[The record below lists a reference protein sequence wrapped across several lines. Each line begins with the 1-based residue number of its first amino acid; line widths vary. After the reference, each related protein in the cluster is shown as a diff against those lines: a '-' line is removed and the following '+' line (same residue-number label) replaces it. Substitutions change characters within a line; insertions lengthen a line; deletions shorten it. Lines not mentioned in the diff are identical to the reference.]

1 MSGTLGNIYNNI
13 SFALSLHAEAMA
25 RLQEQASTGA
35 RINRA
40 SDGPSAAYRILGLNS
55 QERSLENYIDNLS
68 EAVETLELSWSIV
81 QNMFEEVAGKEG
93 MRARL
98 TQLTGGIYDEASRKR
113 NAEVVNDLLEQ
124 VIMLANTK
132 RIGQYLFGGGN
143 TSSAP
148 YKATRDGNEKIT
160 KVTYQGSVEDR
171 DVEVAP
177 GVESSA
183 FYVGDDIFRSNDRS
197 TPEFILGNT
206 GVTAG
211 TGTSSVTGFTWLTV
225 AAEVNEK
232 QTITITGGP
241 PTSGNINIAFGASA
255 PLSVDVGYHATAA
268 QVKTALESLGDIGIG
283 DVTCT
288 GDFLDDANGITIEF
302 TGALELT
309 NVAEM
314 VVTNVDL
321 NNGAVPEI
329 STDRDGGM
337 QLSIDGGDAVGIPIG
352 DKTNVAITNPDGQ
365 VLYVNASG
373 TISTGVELVV
383 VSGTHDI
390 FNAFITIRDILKN
403 EKGHTD
409 AQLQKLLNNSFNSLD
424 EIRDLLV
431 QSEVRIGSKVGFLDN
446 LKENLEDM
454 RYNAMEETTRLEQAD
469 IAQIA
474 IDLSRR
480 EVLYQMS
487 LSVAAKLMSMSLL
500 DFL

>member
-68 EAVETLELSWSIV
+68 EVVSTLELSYSIV
-81 QNMFEEVAGKEG
+81 QNMFDEVAGKEG

-113 NAEVVNDLLEQ
+113 NAEVVNDLLDQ
-124 VIMLANTK
+124 VLMLANTK
-132 RIGQYLFGGGN
+132 RMGQYLFGGSDTG
-143 TSSAP
+143 SAP
-148 YKATRDGNEKIT
+148 YVATPTTGTIT

-183 FYVGDDIFRSNDRS
+183 YYVGDDIFRSNDRS

-206 GVTAG
+206 GVAAG

-225 AAEVNEK
+225 ADAVNEK

-241 PTSGNINIAFGASA
+241 PTSGNIKIAFGGDN
-255 PLSVDVGYHATAA
+255 VDVLFSADAA
-268 QVKTALESLGDIGIG
+268 AVQAALIADIDGIDSG
-283 DVTCT
+283 DVTCSGT
-288 GDFLDDANGITIEF
+288 SFMDGGITIEF
-302 TGALELT
+302 TGALALT
-309 NVAEM
+309 NVEEM

-321 NNGAVPEI
+321 NNGAAPEI
-329 STDRDGGM
+329 ATDRDGGM

-365 VLYVNASG
+365 VLYVNAEG
-373 TISTGVELVV
+373 TINAGVELVV

-409 AQLQKLLNNSFNSLD
+409 AQLQTLLGNSFDSLD

-487 LSVAAKLMSMSLL
+487 LSVAARLMSMSLL

>member
-55 QERSLENYIDNLS
+55 QERSLENYMDNLS
-68 EAVETLELSWSIV
+68 EVVETLELSWSIV
-81 QNMFEEVAGKEG
+81 QNMFEEVAGEEG
-93 MRARL
+93 MRVRL

-113 NAEVVNDLLEQ
+113 NAEVVDDLLDQ

-132 RIGQYLFGGGN
+132 RMGQYLFGGGK

-148 YKATRDGNEKIT
+148 YKATPTTGTIT

-225 AAEVNEK
+225 AAAVNEK
-232 QTITITGGP
+232 QTITITGGT
-241 PTSGNINIAFGASA
+241 PTSGNINIAFGGDN
-255 PLSVDVGYHATAA
+255 VDVLFSADAAAVQATLIANID
-268 QVKTALESLGDIGIG
+268 GIGAG

-288 GDFLDDANGITIEF
+288 GTSFMDGGITVEF
-302 TGALELT
+302 TGELELT

-314 VVTNVDL
+314 VVTNAGLDA
-321 NNGAVPEI
+321 GAPEI
-329 STDRDGGM
+329 STDNDGGK
-337 QLSIDGGDAVGIPIG
+337 QLSIDGGTAVPIPIG

-365 VLYVNASG
+365 VLYVDASG

-383 VSGTHDI
+383 VSGTHDV

-403 EKGHTD
+403 VKGHNDT
-409 AQLQKLLNNSFNSLD
+409 QLKTLLDNSFDSLD
-424 EIRDLLV
+424 EIRNLLV
-431 QSEVRIGSKVGFLDN
+431 QSEVRIGSKVGFLNN
-446 LKENLEDM
+446 LKESLEDM

-469 IAQIA
+469 IAQVA

-487 LSVAAKLMSMSLL
+487 LSVAARLMSMSLL